1 MATHHRWWLA
11 ALLFGVLAWVQMT
24 PHQSGAASFC
34 RSREDDLLEADVIF
48 SGVVTRVERHDIVY
62 DYGPATFTQTVNLRV
77 LNSWKGNVPAQVV
90 VQGGPAY
97 GRDCGVGNCG
107 YTFKPGV
114 SYLVFTYRQGT
125 DTKYVGVADRCSR
138 TALLSSPEARQDL
151 AALGPGNLPPGGV
164 GENIA
169 PHLLLA
175 GALIALGVGLRAF
188 GQRTRAGI

>member
-48 SGVVTRVERHDIVY
+48 SGVVTRVEKHDILY
-62 DYGPATFTQTVNLRV
+62 SYGPATFTQTVTLRV
-77 LNSWKGNVPAQVV
+77 LNSWKGNVPAQMVV
-90 VQGGPAY
+90 HGGPAG

-107 YTFKPGV
+107 YTFKQGER
-114 SYLVFTYRQGT
+114 YLVFAYDWSQS
-125 DTKYVGVADRCSR
+125 YSPPLMADRCSR
-138 TALLSSPEARQDL
+138 TAPLSSPEARQDL

-164 GENIA
+164 GESIA

-188 GQRTRAGI
+188 GQRTRAGT

>member
-48 SGVVTRVERHDIVY
+48 SGVATRVEKHDIRY
-62 DYGPATFTQTVNLRV
+62 DYGPATFTQTVTLRV

-90 VQGGPAY
+90 VHGGPAY

-114 SYLVFTYRQGT
+114 SYLVFTHGQGT
-125 DTKYVGVADRCSR
+125 DTKHVGVADKCSR
-138 TALLSSPEARQDL
+138 TAPLASPEAQQDL
-151 AALGPGNLPPGGV
+151 AALGPGNLPPGGS
-164 GENIA
+164 GESIA
-169 PHLLLA
+169 QYLFLAVSLILL
-175 GALIALGVGLRAF
+175 GLGLQAF
-188 GQRTRAGI
+188 GRRTRASA